1 VLGFL
6 ESELCDEAQGYLLG
20 KPADIES
27 YRRLTHEGEAID
39 ERPAVNQEEPYF
51 TCGKIKKNAPPA
63 HPGSGRSF
71 RLCNSSIFEQ
81 DRRFQKLRARGPR

>member
-1 VLGFL
+1 VLAEGVETSAELGFL

-39 ERPAVNQEEPYF
+39 ERPAVIHL
-51 TCGKIKKNAPPA
+51 KAKV
-63 HPGSGRSF
+63 
-71 RLCNSSIFEQ
+71 SSM
-81 DRRFQKLRARGPR
+81 